1 MEDVAGIF
9 ARELPTLDRHVQL
22 GIAGGK
28 LVHVSFPR
36 TPDDEAG
43 DDHELLDRIAAI
55 FAEGEPD
62 HLEDVEIGLT
72 VPTDQ
77 RAVLEALRQ
86 VRPGES
92 TDVHGLA
99 RMTPT
104 LDDEEDDDLRLVR
117 EALSNNPLPLAIPD
131 HRVDGVSG
139 ATPGE
144 LRSRLREIEGLSP

>member
-1 MEDVAGIF
+1 MEDVAGIYT
-9 ARELPTLDRHVQL
+9 RELPALDRSVQL
-22 GIAGGK
+22 GIASGK

-36 TPDDEAG
+36 RPDRDGEG
-43 DDHELLDRIAAI
+43 EHELLDRIATV
-55 FAEGEPD
+55 FASGEPD
-62 HLEDVEIGLT
+62 HFGDVEVGLT

-92 TDVHGLA
+92 TDVQGLA

-104 LDDEEDDDLRLVR
+104 LDHGDDDDSALVR
-117 EALSNNPLPLAIPD
+117 EALANNPLPLAVPD

-144 LRSRLREIEGLSP
+144 VRSRLREIEGLSP